1 MPINKCVPSWAGVE
15 AGGGEG
21 CRTKPMA
28 TGKGERMRGRRR
40 QKENSARSQHICN
53 SALNAFIANHFL
65 LLWEGRQGRM
75 CKGRGRKRERK
86 GKREER

>member
-1 MPINKCVPSWAGVE
+1 
-15 AGGGEG
+15 
-21 CRTKPMA
+21 MA
-28 TGKGERMRGRRR
+28 TGKGERMRGRRS

-65 LLWEGRQGRM
+65 QLWEGRQGRM